1 MEIYRSDKANVL
13 NIFLNSEAKTKGRRK
28 HILST
33 PPIYTMDTE
42 LLTGILGRYNLSS
55 EERQSILDYAQ
66 TAKEQMRQTLQ
77 NSIVENE
84 LPYLTESEF
93 AQYPAVLPLSPIFY
107 EKDIAY
113 SYEEYAE
120 HMAQSKTFAEN
131 NPNFILNFTPH
142 NAFRNIEITL
152 LEKKMGSDFQK
163 QISCHSFCCQTP
175 HLDQSHG
182 RFNITDYR
190 NWESTMNL
198 ITNCRQ

>member
-1 MEIYRSDKANVL
+1 
-13 NIFLNSEAKTKGRRK
+13 
-28 HILST
+28 
-33 PPIYTMDTE
+33 MDTE
-42 LLTGILGRYNLSS
+42 LLTGILDRYNLSS

-152 LEKKMGSDFQK
+152 LEKKWAL
-163 QISCHSFCCQTP
+163 ISKNKFPAIHFVVKHPTLIKAMADLILP
-175 HLDQSHG
+175 
-182 RFNITDYR
+182 ITEVE
-190 NWESTMNL
+190 NQL
-198 ITNCRQ
+198 